1 MKVTRTCII
10 TGETNTMELP
20 VTENQLKSHANG
32 ELIQNVMPHL
42 DKFQREFIIS
52 GMSRETQERIFNA
65 EEE

>member
-20 VTENQLKSHANG
+20 VTENQLKRHANG
-32 ELIQNVMPHL
+32 ELIHNVMPHL

-52 GMSRETQERIFNA
+52 GMSIETQKRIFNI
-65 EEE
+65 